1 MKKTTLLCAASLFLR
16 LASLESRADSTWV
29 YAVQI
34 TAVLETNPPSITLNW
49 IPDMYGDGP
58 GGYNSYTIYRKSEDA
73 TNWGAPLLEVD
84 GSVTNYT
91 DTNVEVGVTYEYQI
105 AKYVNVPNL
114 DLTYNGFGYIYS
126 GIEAPLIEDRG
137 TLILVVATN
146 SATGLSNELSQLQ
159 TDLTGDGWYV
169 ICENVSSNDTPP
181 YVRSLITNDYYA
193 DPQDVDAVFLFGHV
207 PILESGYLN
216 YDGHYWRSMP
226 ADTYYGE
233 MNNDWT
239 IPDNPTNGPS
249 YIPSDVALEVG
260 RVDMFNMIGV
270 GSVEGPW
277 PDEQELLRNYLN
289 KDHKWRT
296 HQIQVQR
303 QSLMGDRRGVVDG
316 TLGMAASGYRNFTP
330 FVGLSNPLFGT
341 NDIIEANIQDDAPI
355 PQRWISMLAATN
367 YLWAFGDGG
376 GELNGCTYLGTNG
389 EYQEVLST
397 DIVGT
402 DAKAVF
408 VMLFGSFMGNWD
420 GQDDLLRSVLAT
432 PTMGL
437 ACMMVGEPHWFVH
450 HMGLGETI
458 GYGNRLTVNNNM
470 LYQSASNAF
479 MRAVYINLMGDPTLR
494 QDPIC
499 PPTGFSAAF
508 GANGVALNW
517 SAGCDPVLG
526 YNVYLATDP
535 AGPFVRLN
543 DSMIATTNYTDVES
557 PGTYYYMVR
566 GVRVETNP
574 SGSYTN
580 ASEGVFTSVNVPV
593 KPPPIVLGI
602 NVQSGGFG
610 LTWNTL
616 PGITYR
622 VLASGSLSVSVSN
635 WADVSGTIT
644 ATGLTTTWSGSTYVT
659 NDQSFYEIASP

>member
-1 MKKTTLLCAASLFLR
+1 MSCKTIKLCAASLLML
-16 LASLESRADSTWV
+16 LAAPEMKADSTWI

-34 TAVLETNPPSITLNW
+34 TAVLQTNPPAITLSW
-49 IPDMYGDGP
+49 IQDMYGAS
-58 GGYNSYTIYRKSEDA
+58 NYTIYRKSEEA
-73 TNWGAPLLEVD
+73 TNWGSAVLELD
-84 GSVTNYT
+84 GSITNYT
-91 DTNVEVGVTYEYQI
+91 DTNVQVGMTYEYQI
-105 AKYVNVPNL
+105 VKHASEGY
-114 DLTYNGFGYIYS
+114 TGYGYIYS

-146 SATGLSNELSQLQ
+146 STTGLSNELTQLE

-169 ICENVSSNDTPP
+169 ICEDVSSNDTPL

-207 PILESGYLN
+207 PILESGYMN
-216 YDGHYWRSMP
+216 YDGHYTRAMP

-233 MNNDWT
+233 MNDDWP
-239 IPDNPTNGPS
+239 IPVNPTNGPS

-260 RVDMFNMIGV
+260 RVDMFNMIGQ
-270 GSVEGPW
+270 GSATPW
-277 PDEQELLRNYLN
+277 PNEQELLRNYLN
-289 KDHKWRT
+289 KDHNWRT

-303 QSLMGDRRGVVDG
+303 QALMGDRRGDIDG
-316 TLGMAASGYRNFTP
+316 TLAMAASGYRNFAP
-330 FVGLSNPLFGT
+330 FVGAGDPLAGT
-341 NDIIEANIQDDAPI
+341 NDIIDANIQDDAPI
-355 PQRWISMLAATN
+355 PQRWISMLGETN

-408 VMLFGSFMGNWD
+408 VMLFGSYMGNWD
-420 GQDDLLRSVLAT
+420 GTDDLLRSVLAT

-458 GYGNRLTVNNNM
+458 GYGTRLTVNNSK

-499 PPTGFSAAF
+499 PATGLSATA
-508 GANGVALNW
+508 GLNGVMLNW
-517 SAGCDPVLG
+517 NAGCDPVLG
-526 YNVYLATDP
+526 YNIYRSTDP
-535 AGPFVRLN
+535 AGLFARLN
-543 DSMIATTNYTDVES
+543 SSLIEATNYTDVEFT

-566 GVRVETNP
+566 GVKIETNP
-574 SGSYTN
+574 SGSYYN
-580 ASEGVFTSVNVPV
+580 ASEGVFANVNVTAQ
-593 KPPPIVLGI
+593 PISLGI
-602 NVQSGGFG
+602 NLQAGG
-610 LTWNTL
+610 LALSWNTL
-616 PGITYR
+616 PGMIYQ
-622 VLASGSLSVSVSN
+622 VLASGSLSPPN
-635 WADVSGTIT
+635 WTNVSGTII
-644 ATGLTTTWSGSTYVT
+644 ATNFTTTWSGAAGMS
-659 NDQSFYEIASP
+659 NSQCFYEIASP